1 MTIKDFIKE
10 LEAKAKEAGTL
21 DKDIIS
27 IGTGMNTTDNYY
39 VINTKDAAIQIIYNT
54 CE

>member
-1 MTIKDFIKE
+1 MTIKGFIKE
-10 LEAKAKEAGTL
+10 LEAKAKETGAL

-39 VINTKDAAIQIIYNT
+39 VIKTKDTAIQIVYNI